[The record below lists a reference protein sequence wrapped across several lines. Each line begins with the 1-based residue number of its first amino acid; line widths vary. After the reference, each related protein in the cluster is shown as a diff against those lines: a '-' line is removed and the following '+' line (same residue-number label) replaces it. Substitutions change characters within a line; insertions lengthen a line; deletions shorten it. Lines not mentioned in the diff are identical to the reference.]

1 MRINIYTYPIRF
13 GHTARMMEP
22 GKTPKENQDSFVHG
36 LLNILV
42 SLFMQWRM
50 PHRELFPTLVRATD
64 PRLGT
69 KSLPAQRCCGIFSLV
84 LEATC
89 VSFLQRCV
97 PYHFSIVVHIP
108 VLALHLA
115 CSAHRGHLRPA
126 RRVLELL
133 GCLSLGWAFGGLT
146 ILMN

>member
-1 MRINIYTYPIRF
+1 MDSLRTDESYSL
-13 GHTARMMEP
+13 E
-22 GKTPKENQDSFVHG
+22 KQDS
-36 LLNILV
+36 ISYSLV
-42 SLFMQWRM
+42 PPCRWKRVAKTCM
-50 PHRELFPTLVRATD
+50 PHIDFSQPLRKLFPTPVRATD

-89 VSFLQRCV
+89 LSFLQRCV
-97 PYHFSIVVHIP
+97 PYHFNIVVHIP
-108 VLALHLA
+108 DLAHHLA

-133 GCLSLGWAFGGLT
+133 GCFSLSE
-146 ILMN
+146 NP